1 MTRKMRL
8 LGPAGL
14 LCLVAGGLAGAQATP
29 AGAQGAPG
37 SVRPASTGAQAAPA
51 PASPGAWSR
60 NLVPASAAVSSEIT
74 TSRTLRIDTRPIRGT
89 GHLIDVGSKGFGP
102 GDYTVF
108 SERLYDARS
117 GKLVGRDDSTCLYF
131 TAQGPATCSGTFR
144 IFGRGTIEIQGSVPF
159 RLPFV
164 FSVVG
169 GTGDFQNVRG
179 EAVIPGF
186 SGPVTHF
193 VFRLLP

>member
-1 MTRKMRL
+1 MTRKLRL
-8 LGPAGL
+8 LAPAGL
-14 LCLVAGGLAGAQATP
+14 LCLLAGVLAAAQAAP
-29 AGAQGAPG
+29 AGAQGSPPG
-37 SVRPASTGAQAAPA
+37 PSASATTD
-51 PASPGAWSR
+51 PGPWSR
-60 NLVPASAAVSSEIT
+60 NLVPASAAVSSDIT
-74 TSRTLRIDTRPIRGT
+74 TGRTLRIDTRPIRGT

-108 SERLYDARS
+108 SERLYDRS
-117 GKLVGRDDSTCLYF
+117 GKLIGRDDSTCLYF
-131 TAQGPATCSGTFR
+131 TADGPATCSGTFR
-144 IFGRGTIEIQGSVPF
+144 IFGRGTIEIQGAVPF

-169 GTGDFQNVRG
+169 GTGAYQNARG

>member
-1 MTRKMRL
+1 MRRKSRL
-8 LGPAGL
+8 LAPVAL
-14 LCLVAGGLAGAQATP
+14 LCLAAAGMAGAQATS
-29 AGAQGAPG
+29 A
-37 SVRPASTGAQAAPA
+37 GAQAASAAAQPSRAAAA
-51 PASPGAWSR
+51 PAATSPGAWSR
-60 NLVPASAAVSSEIT
+60 NLVPAAAAVSSDIT
-74 TSRTLRIDTRPIRGT
+74 STRTLRIDTRPIRGT
-89 GHLIDVGSKGFGP
+89 DHLIDVGSTGFGP

-108 SERLYDARS
+108 SERLYDHGS
-117 GKLVGRDDSTCLYF
+117 GKLIGRDDSTCLYF
-131 TAQGPATCSGTFR
+131 TANGPATCSGTFR

-169 GTGDFQNVRG
+169 GTGNFQNARG

-193 VFRLLP
+193 VFHLLP